1 MKLEKGIYYIGDPGY
16 IFGESWNE
24 VLNQTD
30 FFDSDDIQTLFG
42 ERCFAASSGG
52 DGCLFDNQGRKYFV
66 DSGTIGV
73 MPISLIDIDKK
84 VTIEEVFLSEGM
96 HIVEFTEDFEV
107 DHDYGGVTFGNIYI
121 SYNEDF

>member
-52 DGCLFDNQGRKYFV
+52 DGCLFDNKGRKYSV

-84 VTIEEVFLSEGM
+84 VTLEKVELSEGM
-96 HIVEFTEDFEV
+96 HIVEFTEDFEIKSY
-107 DHDYGGVTFGNIYI
+107 YGSFTFGNITI
-121 SYNEDF
+121 SCNEDF

>member
-1 MKLEKGIYYIGDPGY
+1 MKLEKGIYYIGDPCY
-16 IFGESWNE
+16 IFDKSWNE

-30 FFDSDDIQTLFG
+30 FFSSDEIQTLFG
-42 ERCFAASSGG
+42 ERCFAVSSGG
-52 DGCLFDNQGRKYFV
+52 DGCLFDNKGRKYFV
-66 DSGTIGV
+66 DSGTIGA
-73 MPISLIDIDKK
+73 MPINLIDIDKK

-107 DHDYGGVTFGNIYI
+107 GHDYGSVTFGNIYI